1 MDESEEN
8 LEAVDRQFEDQILPP
23 RIVHYCC
30 SLLRI
35 GREVSDAMVAVVV
48 TERTE
53 PKARKS
59 GHRLPDIVGN
69 NHRPPIKNTIKK
81 A

>member
-8 LEAVDRQFEDQILPP
+8 LEAVDQQFEDQILPP
-23 RIVHYCC
+23 RVVHYCC

-35 GREVSDAMVAVVV
+35 GPEVSDAVVGVVV
-48 TERTE
+48 KERRE

-59 GHRLPDIVGN
+59 GRRLPDIAGN
-69 NHRPPIKNTIKK
+69 NHRPPI
-81 A
+81 